1 MAGGITVSA
10 ELSSLPGVLAY
21 ITDALQALGLSPKA
35 VQEMELAV
43 DEAVTNIVLHGYAG
57 TEGWVRLSCEL
68 ADEGAGVVV
77 VIEDTAPPF
86 DPTAAPSPDLE
97 GDADERPIGGLGV
110 HFIRT
115 MTDEMTYE
123 CRDGINVLKLLKNV

>member
-1 MAGGITVSA
+1 MTGSITVSA
-10 ELSSLPGVLAY
+10 DLSSLPAALAY
-21 ITDALQALGLSPKA
+21 VTDALRALGLSPKA

-43 DEAVTNIVLHGYAG
+43 DEAVTNVVLHGYAG
-57 TEGWVRLSCEL
+57 TEGWIRLSCER
-68 ADEGAGVVV
+68 AGEGVAVVA
-77 VIEDTAPPF
+77 IEDAAPPF
-86 DPTAAPSPDLE
+86 DPTTTPSPDLE